1 MSGDGSSYRLAV
13 VGAGRMRGQ
22 LAVAA
27 CPGRGGRLP
36 LPSHSRWCLQR
47 DLTTLRHWGAE
58 ALVTLL
64 EKSELL
70 SMRLGELPALLTG
83 QAIAWYHVPLA
94 EGNVPDMRFEAA
106 WQPVSR
112 CLRSVLWRGG
122 RVALHCADGRSRAPL
137 VAAKLLIELGCPL
150 RDALNRVRSAR
161 PGVLSHAEELEFLM
175 AQTPGQAYVVPRAG
189 AAPLP
194 VPGADDGGQLAV
206 IHNPNQL
213 ELLRAS

>member
-1 MSGDGSSYRLAV
+1 M
-13 VGAGRMRGQ
+13 
-22 LAVAA
+22 
-27 CPGRGGRLP
+27 P
-36 LPSHSRWCLQR
+36 LPTHSRWCVQR
-47 DLTTLRHWGAE
+47 DVATLRHWGAE

-70 SMRLGELPALLTG
+70 ALRLGELPVLLTAQG
-83 QAIAWYHVPLA
+83 IAWYHVPLA
-94 EGNVPDMRFEAA
+94 EGNVPDARFEDV
-106 WQPVSR
+106 WKPVSW

-161 PGVLSHAEELEFLM
+161 PGVLSRKPELEFLT

-194 VPGADDGGQLAV
+194 VPGADDGVPLTMV
-206 IHNPNQL
+206 PNPDQL